1 MYYALIYEN
10 YLLIGNKMKENSFYK
25 HPLNGSVWWYLY
37 VMAIKTFCYKAL
49 KNVCLCRV
57 S

>member
-25 HPLNGSVWWYLY
+25 HPLNGSVWWYL
-37 VMAIKTFCYKAL
+37 
-49 KNVCLCRV
+49 
-57 S
+57 